1 MASNRARL
9 AMREALKGET
19 MKRKTLAALVA
30 ALVVAGSARAQTL
43 NADAPFALEFWPA
56 TPDRTRQVQHWIS
69 CVKGARLDFKQRG
82 AVPVNAAVGAFVFV
96 GRTLPNFLGLYK
108 IDRLEIT
115 RKPDGTVDE
124 VKIGAICTT
133 GLEVAQ

>member
-1 MASNRARL
+1 MC
-9 AMREALKGET
+9 EALKGET
-19 MKRKTLAALVA
+19 MKRKTFAALVA
-30 ALVVAGSARAQTL
+30 ALVAAGSARAQTL
-43 NADAPFALEFWPA
+43 NAAAPFPVEFWPA

-69 CVKGARLDFKQRG
+69 CVQGARLEFKQRG
-82 AVPVNAAVGAFVFV
+82 AVPSNAEVGSFIFV

-124 VKIGAICTT
+124 VRIGAICTT